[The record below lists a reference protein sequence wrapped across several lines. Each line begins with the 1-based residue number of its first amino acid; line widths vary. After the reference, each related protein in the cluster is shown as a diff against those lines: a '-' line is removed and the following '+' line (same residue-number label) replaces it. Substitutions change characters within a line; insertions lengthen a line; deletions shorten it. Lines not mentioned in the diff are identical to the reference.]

1 MTLSQE
7 LVKQNKIWLL
17 GNFFL
22 VIKNFIENGPEKV
35 VNPGIVSGKEIRE
48 LHWAHSLFYPPARK
62 MMKTHSWFG

>member
-1 MTLSQE
+1 MTLRAGKT
-7 LVKQNKIWLL
+7 KQNLAPGKK
-17 GNFFL
+17 FFL
-22 VIKNFIENGPEKV
+22 VIKNFIENSPEKV

>member
-1 MTLSQE
+1 MTLRAGKTKHN
-7 LVKQNKIWLL
+7 LAPGKF
-17 GNFFL
+17 FFL

-62 MMKTHSWFG
+62 MMKTNSWFG

>member
-1 MTLSQE
+1 MTLRAGKT
-7 LVKQNKIWLL
+7 KQNLAPGKI
-17 GNFFL
+17 FFL

-35 VNPGIVSGKEIRE
+35 VISGKEIRE